1 MGRAVEMPRSAWRS
15 RVFVSSSRPGS
26 GRWLPRLA
34 AGTALALAASLLQAP
49 PFAAATAHAAPRP
62 AAPAKPACPAQRP
75 DETSAAIA
83 AKLCGSRVEVTSRLS
98 ETTQVWANPDG
109 TLTAERHLAP
119 VRVRQGDRWVPVD
132 LTLQRQP
139 DGSVAPKAHPV
150 GLRLSGAV
158 ADAGEHELVTLG
170 AGDRQ
175 IGLGW
180 KGRLPDPALVG
191 STATYRDVLPDVD
204 LVVTVHRTGYEQS
217 FVVRSRAGL
226 AHVARLVLPVRS
238 GKLAAVSDGAGA
250 LVFKDKAG
258 TEVGRTHP
266 AQMWDAAVAPG
277 SLEHVRRAPVA
288 VKAAAAGA
296 GRTSLELIP
305 DKAFLARQDLQF
317 PVTIDPPTALNP
329 VFYAFVQTDY
339 ASDQSGSV
347 DLKLGYSDDGGART
361 ARSYLKFDTTG
372 VWDQTITDATLNLW
386 EYHSWSCRLAS
397 WEARRTGDVGSW
409 IRWTAQPVW
418 YETLGT
424 SSQTRGYSSSC
435 ADGWVSIGIT
445 PGLQSA
451 SAGHWS
457 SLSLVLKAVNE
468 ADHDGWKRF
477 DSTEGVH
484 DPYVTITYNS
494 APGVPSNLSV
504 APCYTSCGAGA
515 ATAAV
520 RPTLSA
526 TLTDANPGDSI
537 RAEFEVWNTAHSTL
551 LSSSGLTA
559 GVSTGATVTWQV
571 GTDLVNG
578 TSYDWRVRAY
588 DGHSYSAW
596 SAWTAMTIDTTAPG
610 VPFVSATIYLNDGQ
624 PHGGAGVSD
633 QFTFTPATGT
643 TDLGAFVYQ
652 LDTSPSSTTVAATG
666 ATTVT
671 ITPPSDGHRTLT
683 VWAKDRAG
691 NLSAPNVYAF
701 QVGSAALAQP
711 LPGANVIKR
720 SKLAVDTVVPQY
732 TRGYFEYR
740 RGPGGAVLAVPS
752 ANLTSATGAAITATP
767 ATPVDLSSL
776 GGYAIWNATDTLG
789 SVGGVV
795 EVRAQLYTAT
805 SPTPVYATAWVRV
818 TVDPNGDG
826 SADTS
831 VGPGS
836 VNLLTGDYSLSS
848 TDADELGLSAGRS
861 ASSRAATD
869 GLLVMGERLTA
880 NQQQVSTDLTGFT
893 VPTTSSAARVTTM
906 GQGDATPTALLYID
920 TASTNDTYVAV
931 GGDGGGLRLNMAGGK
946 TYRMTG
952 WIYVPPAT
960 GLVPSFPTRGL
971 RIVAFYR
978 DSAGNYHEYASAKAN
993 YTDAWQELSVDLPVA
1008 AGATEAFFRLYD
1020 GMPGGTGKK
1029 VFWDHLSMAEVVAPF
1044 GPSWKGGG
1052 AGGASVDYTTLTFP
1066 ELSLARVNLV
1076 GGGWVTFS
1084 KNADGV
1090 SFTPEPGSEGLVL
1103 SKVDASTYRLSE
1115 LDGTVSELTQ
1125 QGAVWAVSSTW
1136 TSESNSTTRYVYD
1149 TANSRAL
1156 LKKVINPVEPG
1167 VDDTNHCT
1175 TATPARGCEVME
1187 YVYATS
1193 TTPGLSQTVFG
1204 DVTDQIS
1211 TVKIWS
1217 WSPAAGTESAVDVAR
1232 YAYDNLG
1239 QLREVWDPRVSPAL
1253 KTAYEYGPGGRVTKV
1268 TPPGQLPWMVDYG
1281 APDVDPDALLRWN
1294 LDEGSGTTV
1303 ADASGHGRTGTFSG
1317 GAAWGQGND
1326 AGYSSDGSATFT
1338 NASVQQVAASGSV
1351 LDTTQS
1357 FTVSAWVNLTDNTLN
1372 RTAVSQDG
1380 NRTSGFFLGYSQPTN
1395 RWIFSRVT
1403 ADSDSA
1409 TAVRALSDIPPIMG
1423 AWTHLVGVYDTGAG
1437 QMRIYVNGILQSAT
1451 APTGNWSAT
1460 GAFVVGHAKW
1470 TGTATNRWSGSI
1482 DDVRAYQKVLT
1493 GDQIASVAGDENPGR
1508 LLRVR
1513 RTTLLQ
1519 GSPTTTD
1526 GEIATNVVYHVPLT
1540 TGAGGPYNLNYA
1552 AVSTWG
1558 QKDLPTDATALFGP
1572 RDVPATNSATPLVP
1586 GTTGF
1591 THATVHYLGAGG
1603 QEVNTA
1609 TPGGHI
1615 DTDEYDKFGNV
1626 VRSLDATN
1634 RELALGTLPNAS
1646 SYLAD
1651 LGLSSSDTATRA
1663 MALSTINTYSTDGI
1677 DLLDELG
1684 PTVTMVLERDL
1695 VDPGSQLPTQP
1706 AGATV
1711 IGRPHTVEVYD
1722 EGKPDGATYHLLTTE
1737 TEGAQVVGYP
1747 DADTQVTKH
1756 GYNPDNGSVSGWT
1769 LKQPTK
1775 VIADAGPGGAAL
1787 TSYVVYDSAGRA
1799 TASWGIDSTGA
1810 DARTSKTIFYTA
1822 GANPLDA
1829 GCAYQP
1835 EWAGQPCVTMVAAAP
1850 GTVDPARMTAELA
1863 KKRVSSYSRWG
1874 DVAVVTDSVA
1884 GTSASRTT
1892 TTLYDDAGRTT
1903 SVQITSTGDGATQIP
1918 AVTSDYH
1925 PASGQVTATHAGT
1938 ATITREY
1945 DLWGRLYRYT
1955 DADGGVTTNEFDR
1968 YGNPTKVTDPTGNA
1982 TFGYDRVA
1990 EPRGL
1995 LTPVTDSV
2003 AGTFTASYSAD
2014 GQLTTLHY
2022 PGGMTRTDI
2031 LDANLEPV
2039 TRSYTRDSD
2048 SAVIYSQSIVSNSA
2062 GQTVSDSYTGGSKTY
2077 GYDRIGR
2084 LTSTRQV
2091 SPATAGCVTRA
2102 YSYDNR
2108 TNRTARKTYNPA
2120 GDGSCAST
2128 AGSPD
2133 AEDDHS
2139 YDAADRITDAGY
2151 IYDPYGRIT
2160 ALPGGL
2166 TNSFYANDL
2175 VAGQILGTTRQDWT
2189 LDPAH
2194 RPRAFTTASYDG
2206 SSWTTTASR
2215 LNHYGDDSDSPRWII
2230 EDTTAGT
2237 LTRMVSGPDANL
2249 AATTTATGDVLL
2261 HIVNLHGDIAATT
2274 DTALSTPAFND
2285 TDEFANTIGG
2295 QPTPRYGWLG
2305 GKQRSG
2311 EALGGVIL
2319 MGVRLYAPNLGRFLQ
2334 VDPEPGGSCTA
2345 YDYACADPV
2354 NGSDLKGTSLW
2365 GFVKKA
2371 AAVVAPI
2378 AAVAAI
2384 IPGPIGTIAGVVS
2397 GVCYAATGN
2406 WAEAAWAF
2414 GGAAAALVG
2423 AGAAV
2428 KVAKVAVTTV
2438 RAARTASKLANAAS
2452 KASRALRGARDEV
2465 WNASRYV
2472 MNFAK
2477 KKRRPV

>member
-1 MGRAVEMPRSAWRS
+1 M
-15 RVFVSSSRPGS
+15 
-26 GRWLPRLA
+26 
-34 AGTALALAASLLQAP
+34 
-49 PFAAATAHAAPRP
+49 
-62 AAPAKPACPAQRP
+62 
-75 DETSAAIA
+75 
-83 AKLCGSRVEVTSRLS
+83 
-98 ETTQVWANPDG
+98 
-109 TLTAERHLAP
+109 
-119 VRVRQGDRWVPVD
+119 
-132 LTLQRQP
+132 
-139 DGSVAPKAHPV
+139 
-150 GLRLSGAV
+150 
-158 ADAGEHELVTLG
+158 
-170 AGDRQ
+170 
-175 IGLGW
+175 
-180 KGRLPDPALVG
+180 
-191 STATYRDVLPDVD
+191 
-204 LVVTVHRTGYEQS
+204 
-217 FVVRSRAGL
+217 
-226 AHVARLVLPVRS
+226 
-238 GKLAAVSDGAGA
+238 
-250 LVFKDKAG
+250 
-258 TEVGRTHP
+258 
-266 AQMWDAAVAPG
+266 
-277 SLEHVRRAPVA
+277 
-288 VKAAAAGA
+288 
-296 GRTSLELIP
+296 
-305 DKAFLARQDLQF
+305 
-317 PVTIDPPTALNP
+317 
-329 VFYAFVQTDY
+329 
-339 ASDQSGSV
+339 
-347 DLKLGYSDDGGART
+347 
-361 ARSYLKFDTTG
+361 
-372 VWDQTITDATLNLW
+372 
-386 EYHSWSCRLAS
+386 
-397 WEARRTGDVGSW
+397 
-409 IRWTAQPVW
+409 RWTAQPVW

-526 TLTDANPGDSI
+526 TVTDANPGDSI

-633 QFTFTPATGT
+633 QFTFTPAAGT

-652 LDTSPSSTTVAATG
+652 LDTSASSTTVAATG

-691 NLSAPNVYAF
+691 NLSGPNVYAF

-720 SKLAVDTVVPQY
+720 SKLAVDSVVPQY
-732 TRGYFEYR
+732 TRAYFEYR
-740 RGPGGAVLAVPS
+740 RGPGGTVLAVPS

-848 TDADELGLSAGRS
+848 TDADELGLSAGRA

-906 GQGDATPTALLYID
+906 GQGDATPTASLEI
-920 TASTNDTYVAV
+920 TPTSTDDTYVAV

-1103 SKVDASTYRLSE
+1103 SNVDASTYRLSE

-1204 DVTDQIS
+1204 DVTDQVS

-1217 WSPAAGTESAVDVAR
+1217 WNPAAGTESAVDVAR

-1281 APDVDPDALLRWN
+1281 APDVDTALLRWN
-1294 LDEGSGTTV
+1294 FDEGGGGTV
-1303 ADASGHGRTGTFSG
+1303 ADASGNGRTGTFG
-1317 GAAWGQGND
+1317 GTGTGWGQGND
-1326 AGYSSDGSATFT
+1326 PGYVGDGAATLTATAG
-1338 NASVQQVAASGSV
+1338 QQVAGPNAVVNTS
-1351 LDTTQS
+1351 QS
-1357 FTVSAWVNLTDNTLN
+1357 FTVSAWVNLTDTSSN

-1380 NRTSGFFLGYSQPTN
+1380 NRYSGFFLNYVSSLN
-1395 RWIFSRVT
+1395 RWVFSRMT
-1403 ADSDSA
+1403 SD
-1409 TAVRALSDIPPIMG
+1409 TEVRATSDAAPTLG
-1423 AWTHLVGVYDTGAG
+1423 AWTHLVGVHDTAAG
-1437 QMRIYVNGILQSAT
+1437 TMRLYVNGVLQSTT
-1451 APTGNWSAT
+1451 APAGNWSAT
-1460 GAFVVGHAKW
+1460 GAFVVGRAKGG
-1470 TGTATNRWSGSI
+1470 GTVVNTWAGGI
-1482 DDVRAYQKVLT
+1482 DDVRVYQKVLSD
-1493 GDQIASVAGDENPGR
+1493 DQIAALAGDENPGR

-1526 GEIATNVVYHVPLT
+1526 GEIATNIVYHVPLT
-1540 TGAGGPYNLNYA
+1540 TGAGGPYNLNY
-1552 AVSTWG
+1552 
-1558 QKDLPTDATALFGP
+1558 
-1572 RDVPATNSATPLVP
+1572 
-1586 GTTGF
+1586 
-1591 THATVHYLGAGG
+1591 
-1603 QEVNTA
+1603 
-1609 TPGGHI
+1609 
-1615 DTDEYDKFGNV
+1615 
-1626 VRSLDATN
+1626 
-1634 RELALGTLPNAS
+1634 
-1646 SYLAD
+1646 
-1651 LGLSSSDTATRA
+1651 
-1663 MALSTINTYSTDGI
+1663 
-1677 DLLDELG
+1677 
-1684 PTVTMVLERDL
+1684 
-1695 VDPGSQLPTQP
+1695 
-1706 AGATV
+1706 ATV

-1829 GCAYQP
+1829 GCANQP

-1874 DVAVVTDSVA
+1874 DAAVVTDSVA

-1968 YGNPTKVTDPTGNA
+1968 YGNPTKVSDPTGNA

-1995 LTPVTDSV
+1995 LTSVTDSI
-2003 AGTFTASYSAD
+2003 AGTFTAAYSAD

-2091 SPATAGCVTRA
+2091 SPATAGCVTRT

-2128 AGSPD
+2128 SGSPD

-2261 HIVNLHGDIAATT
+2261 HIVNLHGDIAAT
-2274 DTALSTPAFND
+2274 
-2285 TDEFANTIGG
+2285 IGG

-2334 VDPEPGGSCTA
+2334 VDPEPGGSATA
-2345 YDYACADPV
+2345 YDYCNADPV
-2354 NGSDLKGTSLW
+2354 NCTDLDGRWPNWKKVLGT
-2365 GFVKKA
+2365 
-2371 AAVVAPI
+2371 VAKVAEI
-2378 AAVAAI
+2378 ASY
-2384 IPGPIGTIAGVVS
+2384 IPGPIGTISAVVS
-2397 GVCYAATGN
+2397 AGCYAATGN
-2406 WAEAAWAF
+2406 WAKAGEMALT
-2414 GGAAAALVG
+2414 AAANLVG
-2423 AGAAV
+2423 AGAVVHAAVAAVAAV
-2428 KVAKVAVTTV
+2428 KVAKVGLGAAAFIGRGGKAIRGAVAAG
-2438 RAARTASKLANAAS
+2438 RAIGRGAMAAGRAIGRGAVAAGRAIGRGAAAAGRRLFGKQGLLFGS
-2452 KASRALRGARDEV
+2452 KAFGPKKGWLNRGPLRLGWGKKHGQRVFRIGIGWPLHMQTNRFKQWVGHRHRDI
-2465 WNASRYV
+2465 W
-2472 MNFAK
+2472 
-2477 KKRRPV
+2477 P